1 MRSQRRKRDVL
12 KEKTETVEKTDSNE
26 IKWYVL
32 NLRYV
37 RSASLAPVLQGA
49 GIRAFVPPVVTNL
62 LFAQVSLSEIE
73 QHLRRSPLCG
83 KVFLMRSRSTG
94 DPLVVRDAD
103 MDLFIRIC
111 EAASDAPII
120 LTEPPVLK
128 IGDRVR
134 ITSGP
139 FAGAEGNVVRMKKS
153 KRVLISIS
161 DVVWVATAYIPPAQL
176 ELVEKDGAAEK

>member
-1 MRSQRRKRDVL
+1 M
-12 KEKTETVEKTDSNE
+12 EKTDQNE
-26 IKWYVL
+26 TKWYVL

-37 RSASLAPVLQGA
+37 RAASLAPKLGEA

-62 LFAQVSLSEIE
+62 LFIRVSRSRIEEYLS
-73 QHLRRSPLCG
+73 RSPLSG
-83 KVFLMRSRSTG
+83 KVYLMRSRSTG
-94 DPLVVRDAD
+94 YPLVVRDAD

-111 EAASDAPII
+111 DAAEEAPII
-120 LTEPPVLK
+120 MTEPPVLK

-161 DVVWVATAYIPPAQL
+161 DVVWVATAYIPPTEL
-176 ELVEKDGAAEK
+176 ELIEGEPAEK

>member
-1 MRSQRRKRDVL
+1 M
-12 KEKTETVEKTDSNE
+12 EKTDSNE

-37 RSASLAPVLQGA
+37 RAASVAPVLQEA

-62 LFAQVSLSEIE
+62 LFVRVSRSGVEEYLP
-73 QHLRRSPLCG
+73 RSPLGG
-83 KVFLMRSRSTG
+83 KVYLMRSRADG
-94 DPLVVRDAD
+94 HPLVVRDSD

-111 EAASDAPII
+111 EAAEEAPII
-120 LTEPPVLK
+120 MTEPPVLK

-134 ITSGP
+134 ITTGP

-161 DVVWVATAYIPPAQL
+161 DVVWVATAYIPPTEL
-176 ELVEKDGAAEK
+176 ELIEEKSAEK